1 MAVLLAAALFYSGMK
16 DYVKVGKTDTAVVEL
31 YGDYPAVNLAKQI
44 WENYQS
50 SDEITDFC
58 FVWNGGV
65 QVVTNP
71 EDFRQTNARVTGIVG
86 MAALYD
92 RQAALLEENDETML
106 STLNEIKLGQ
116 KTQEQVNIKL
126 DKTLDAIQKER
137 EIDEKN
143 KKEND
148 KNIRDM
154 KMWVLGLVGTIFGS
168 LIIALLRMLMGI

>member
-1 MAVLLAAALFYSGMK
+1 
-16 DYVKVGKTDTAVVEL
+16 
-31 YGDYPAVNLAKQI
+31 
-44 WENYQS
+44 
-50 SDEITDFC
+50 
-58 FVWNGGV
+58 
-65 QVVTNP
+65 
-71 EDFRQTNARVTGIVG
+71 
-86 MAALYD
+86 
-92 RQAALLEENDETML
+92 ML

-126 DKTLDAIQKER
+126 DKALDAIQKER

>member
-1 MAVLLAAALFYSGMK
+1 MQDNKQGLQANPEYTIHYLSQEIMRLTQENAMLKAYIAKKIAETLNLLYQLTNK
-16 DYVKVGKTDTAVVEL
+16 KQRVKVVKEVVER
-31 YGDYPAVNLAKQI
+31 
-44 WENYQS
+44 
-50 SDEITDFC
+50 SDLSPE
-58 FVWNGGV
+58 
-65 QVVTNP
+65 VT
-71 EDFRQTNARVTGIVG
+71 V
-86 MAALYD
+86 
-92 RQAALLEENDETML
+92 
-106 STLNEIKLGQ
+106 

>member
-1 MAVLLAAALFYSGMK
+1 
-16 DYVKVGKTDTAVVEL
+16 
-31 YGDYPAVNLAKQI
+31 
-44 WENYQS
+44 
-50 SDEITDFC
+50 
-58 FVWNGGV
+58 
-65 QVVTNP
+65 
-71 EDFRQTNARVTGIVG
+71 
-86 MAALYD
+86 
-92 RQAALLEENDETML
+92 ML

-126 DKTLDAIQKER
+126 GKTLDAIQKER

>member
-1 MAVLLAAALFYSGMK
+1 
-16 DYVKVGKTDTAVVEL
+16 
-31 YGDYPAVNLAKQI
+31 
-44 WENYQS
+44 
-50 SDEITDFC
+50 
-58 FVWNGGV
+58 
-65 QVVTNP
+65 
-71 EDFRQTNARVTGIVG
+71 
-86 MAALYD
+86 
-92 RQAALLEENDETML
+92 ML

-148 KNIRDM
+148 KKENYKNIRDM

>member
-1 MAVLLAAALFYSGMK
+1 
-16 DYVKVGKTDTAVVEL
+16 
-31 YGDYPAVNLAKQI
+31 
-44 WENYQS
+44 
-50 SDEITDFC
+50 
-58 FVWNGGV
+58 
-65 QVVTNP
+65 
-71 EDFRQTNARVTGIVG
+71 
-86 MAALYD
+86 
-92 RQAALLEENDETML
+92 ML

-116 KTQEQVNIKL
+116 KTQERVNIKL